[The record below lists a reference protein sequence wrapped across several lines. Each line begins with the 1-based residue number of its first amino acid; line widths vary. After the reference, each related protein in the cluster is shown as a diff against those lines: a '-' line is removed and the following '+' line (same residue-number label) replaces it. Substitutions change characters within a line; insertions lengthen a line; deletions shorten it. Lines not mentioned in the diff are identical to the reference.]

1 MLVIIVIIFS
11 EDFVHRYC
19 SAITLLKVVGIQILL
34 DFYRSL
40 CYLLLSIVCEMVS
53 SLMMATLALQ
63 IQLNI
68 SQLLLPQL

>member
-1 MLVIIVIIFS
+1 VLVIIVVIFC
-11 EDFVHRYC
+11 EDFAYGYLF
-19 SAITLLKVVGIQILL
+19 AIASLRVVVFQILL
-34 DFYRSL
+34 DFYWSL
-40 CYLLLSIVCEMVS
+40 CYLLLSVACEMVS